1 MSHLGFLQ
9 IIRLREIFE
18 RLLRKRI
25 VILGIAVLGIA
36 VLDSERVSRGA
47 STVRSRSNHT
57 HVSDGDWRSPWNA
70 PISPETGR
78 NARVSVSRRLKEIW
92 ERVIFY
98 PLGSLAAVFGQQV

>member
-1 MSHLGFLQ
+1 VSHLGFLQ

-25 VILGIAVLGIA
+25 VILGIA